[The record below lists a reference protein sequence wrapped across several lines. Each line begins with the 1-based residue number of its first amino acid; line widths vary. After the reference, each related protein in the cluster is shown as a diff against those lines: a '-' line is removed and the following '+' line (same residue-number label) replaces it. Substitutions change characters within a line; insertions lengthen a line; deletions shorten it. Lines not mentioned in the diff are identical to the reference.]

1 MGICKNV
8 LHRQHFQCQRS
19 KTANLG
25 TSSDFR
31 RKMLHFKSPH
41 GLVSN
46 EIDTC
51 LGMVGW
57 LQDWKTPT
65 AWKNVFDWQ
74 ASEVQQLMAFDREH
88 EGTMKWNE
96 WRLGTGPN
104 EPSSPWCCNHGC
116 PGFFA
121 DVCSSLDVMIYAKWV
136 YQVVGLSH
144 RSKPCIFK

>member
-1 MGICKNV
+1 MPTIK
-8 LHRQHFQCQRS
+8 
-19 KTANLG
+19 KANLG

-88 EGTMKWNE
+88 EGTMK
-96 WRLGTGPN
+96 
-104 EPSSPWCCNHGC
+104 
-116 PGFFA
+116 
-121 DVCSSLDVMIYAKWV
+121 
-136 YQVVGLSH
+136 
-144 RSKPCIFK
+144 